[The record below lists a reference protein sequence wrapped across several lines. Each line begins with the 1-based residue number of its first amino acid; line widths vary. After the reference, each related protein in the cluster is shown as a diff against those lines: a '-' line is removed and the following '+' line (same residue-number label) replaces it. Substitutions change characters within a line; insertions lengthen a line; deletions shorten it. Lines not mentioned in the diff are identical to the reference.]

1 MAKSAKNGT
10 ALWNGA
16 AIGNVTN
23 IDVEET
29 ADEDVFASNSTSG
42 VKNRLAGHEDTTGS
56 FDMMDEPPFNIG
68 VDGILTVKNDAS
80 TTIFHG
86 GVLITAISRGIPI
99 EDGTRVVNRIT
110 WGAKTDADSS
120 SE

>member
-23 IDVEET
+23 IDVSET
-29 ADEDVFASNSTSG
+29 ADEDVYASNSTAG
-42 VKNRLAGHEDTTGS
+42 VKNRLAGHEDTSGS
-56 FDMMDEPPFNIG
+56 FDMMDAPPFTVGQDG
-68 VDGILTVKNDAS
+68 VLTVKDDAS
-80 TTIFHG
+80 TTVFHG
-86 GVLITAISRGIPI
+86 GVLITEIARGIPI
-99 EDGTRVVNRIT
+99 EDGSRVVNRIT